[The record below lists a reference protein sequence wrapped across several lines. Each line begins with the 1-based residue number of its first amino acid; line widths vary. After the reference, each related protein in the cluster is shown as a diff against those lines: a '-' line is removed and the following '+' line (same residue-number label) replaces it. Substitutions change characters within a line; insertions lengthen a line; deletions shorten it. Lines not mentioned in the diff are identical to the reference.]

1 MTEMDSP
8 AATPA
13 DATPP
18 AGPKNTAATIAVIAG
33 VLSIIPGVGFVAII
47 FGLMAGNRARTHGGV
62 GRGGAFTGVIL
73 GIFSLFIWAMLAG
86 AIIEGRARQRAVP
99 AVNATKKFI
108 MLVGS
113 GNVTGAKAMTT
124 DAIDPDALTD
134 TVVQFNQWGTFK
146 GEIAAYA
153 GRPLPDVNG
162 VQVEYRLPF
171 EKTVQIFS
179 GDWVFI
185 DGQPRLTAYRLYTEA
200 TDTTKPTTQN

>member
-8 AATPA
+8 DLSPVAPA
-13 DATPP
+13 
-18 AGPKNTAATIAVIAG
+18 KNTAATIAVIAG
-33 VLSIIPGVGFVAII
+33 LLSIIPGVGFVAIV
-47 FGLMAGNRARTHGGV
+47 FGLMAGNRARTNGGI
-62 GRGGAFTGVIL
+62 GRGGAFTGVVV

-86 AIIEGRARQRAVP
+86 AIIEGRARQHAVP

-113 GNVTGAKAMTT
+113 GNVSGAKALTT
-124 DAIDPDALTD
+124 DAIDTDALTE

-146 GEIAAYA
+146 GEISAYA
-153 GRPLPDVNG
+153 GKPLPDING

-171 EKTVQIFS
+171 EKTIQIFS

-200 TDTTKPTTQN
+200 TDTTKPTTAEASK